1 MTPEKAK
8 LIDGDGPST
17 ERSGEGAI
25 LPGVA
30 GSPGLPLS
38 LESVSLTY
46 PASGASGL
54 EALSGVSLGVGEGEV
69 AALIGPNGAG
79 KSSLL
84 RVAAGLVRPARGSVR
99 TGGDNPADLEPARR
113 ARSVAFVPQTEVVAA
128 GFRVRQVVAMGRAP
142 HQGSWMRQTAQ
153 DRDAVERA
161 IDRCDLREVSG
172 RRIETLSCGEQR
184 RVAVARA
191 LAQGPRLLLLDEPGA
206 FFDVRHRLEL
216 YAMLAE
222 RARADQM
229 ACVVAMHDL
238 EAAARFASLA
248 ILMRRGRLIAVG
260 PPEQVMTPET
270 LRATFDAEVAVGT
283 HPQTGRQYFIPLR
296 PSVA

>member
-1 MTPEKAK
+1 
-8 LIDGDGPST
+8 
-17 ERSGEGAI
+17 
-25 LPGVA
+25 
-30 GSPGLPLS
+30 
-38 LESVSLTY
+38 
-46 PASGASGL
+46 
-54 EALSGVSLGVGEGEV
+54 V

-84 RVAAGLVRPARGSVR
+84 RVAAGLVRPARGSVHI
-99 TGGDNPADLEPARR
+99 GGVDPASLEPVQL
-113 ARSVAFVPQTEVVAA
+113 ARSVAFVPQTEAVAA

-153 DRDAVERA
+153 DHAIVERA
-161 IDRCDLREVSG
+161 IERCDLREVSE
-172 RRIETLSCGEQR
+172 RKIETLSCGEQR
-184 RVAVARA
+184 RVAIARA

-222 RARADQM
+222 QARADRI

-238 EAAARFASLA
+238 EAAARFASLV
-248 ILMRRGRLIAVG
+248 ILMRGGQLIAVG
-260 PPEQVMTPET
+260 PPEQVMTPES
-270 LRATFDAEVAVGT
+270 LSATFDAEVAVGT